1 MWHWIERSKRWKAII
16 FITTRKM
23 MTLNY
28 MWWRITYTYTY
39 HCAHFTKGMQT
50 NLVWHFESPPYS
62 LPCFSLPL
70 SYISWPSLS
79 HILLSPLHLSLYLW
93 IILAM
98 IPLSTWLVSSH
109 LSIFAWSTEWL
120 TFLVYPSYIP
130 AFRNFFTHVS
140 LI

>member
-50 NLVWHFESPPYS
+50 NLVWHFESPPLLSS
-62 LPCFSLPL
+62 LFFAPPLLHFLAFSLSYTIISAAPFPL
-70 SYISWPSLS
+70 SLNYFSHDSFVHVTSIKPSFYLRLIDRMVDISRISL
-79 HILLSPLHLSLYLW
+79 LYSGL
-93 IILAM
+93 
-98 IPLSTWLVSSH
+98 
-109 LSIFAWSTEWL
+109 
-120 TFLVYPSYIP
+120 
-130 AFRNFFTHVS
+130 
-140 LI
+140 